1 MGLTHI
7 FIVHIETTLNTMSFI
22 SRKSL
27 RLLAIL
33 LVLAQGARADVVVTG
48 ESALRSALADGGVVK
63 LGNDISLSGTL
74 VIDNQYG
81 VILELNGH
89 DLKLPIAQATVPVV
103 RVVEGCKLT
112 IRNGSASDRG
122 KITGSWGEQNQP
134 NTSCGIYNSGTLTLD
149 GIFVYQN
156 RNTSMGAGITNHGV
170 LTMTNTVVEGN
181 RSQQGG
187 GIFNAPGATLSMEG
201 GAITGNI
208 DYQSAGG
215 LYNAGTITKFKNVR
229 LESNTGRCIFNAG
242 TMSMEGG
249 TVQGGNTNGYPNNYK
264 NGGGIYNNDNGTLT
278 ISGTTI
284 SSNNAPNGGGIYNE
298 GHLTISND
306 ARITNNSNGTD
317 GGGIYNAQGGIVE
330 MTGGS
335 ITGNHS
341 ESGCYNYGT
350 MTLTNVSITNNVGPS
365 SDNSHGLFNVGTL
378 TLDGCMVS
386 GHTSLFGAGIVNI
399 GTLDMKGS
407 TFIKE
412 NTTTENSSGMGAG
425 VYNEGKF
432 TISGGTIT
440 GNTSPTPTGKGG
452 GIYNNS
458 PDSGDNGI
466 YMTGGT
472 IVSNTAAQGGG
483 IYNNSGTTIIAGGN
497 VGEPTRGNTAA
508 GSGGGIYNSAKLSF
522 TSGTIHG
529 NTALHGGGVFNGGG
543 GRMLV
548 TGGTIAQNQASLN
561 GGGICNYATLT
572 LEGGRIYENTCGQNG
587 GGVWADGSISS
598 VLYMQGKPEVSG
610 NVRNGNPNNV
620 ALGLNTTAEQT
631 DSARIRVTGAFT
643 AGANVHVR
651 CEASGLYKITQD
663 FGGQHNPE
671 TIAGTVFTDDAAANY
686 GLSINQGEVYRMPL
700 VKNTSYLQDG
710 SQTADAMKLSDVAD
724 GSGVSFGSGWF
735 VLDDSKTYAN
745 RITIFGDTHLILANG
760 KTLTASAGIYVP
772 EWSQLTVYAQDG
784 NSSVAGAISATG
796 SEHNA
801 GIGGNLNQDAG
812 AITVYGGNV
821 TATGGAY
828 AAGIGGGGAYA
839 DNKSAYTTINIHG
852 GNITAT
858 GGTSGAGIGT
868 GCVGQN
874 LIIAPDAVNHLDVL
888 PNMYNSHINITGG
901 RVYATG
907 KSGGAGIGS
916 GADSYFLGEIS
927 ISGGTV
933 IASGVGSDYVDPT
946 NANHC
951 CSAAGI
957 GSGLNGSCY
966 LFRHPNAD
974 PMERRATI
982 RISGGSV
989 NAHGGQYGAAGIGG
1003 GSRTYTNPVIDPG
1016 TYTGE
1021 DCPIYY
1027 GGGAD
1032 VFITGGSVT
1041 AKGGEYG
1048 DETHWGD
1055 AIGCGGSYNKD
1066 NTVLPTR
1073 GTLEIYDEAA
1083 VLRYTRD
1090 DPYGSYA
1097 EPYNRVAAA
1106 RDYTDI
1112 FIEPCIPIDPYE
1124 GHPKGF
1130 YAYDHLQHSL
1140 CSRCFTEKVNHN
1152 FDSNRRCTACGLVSL
1167 SDDASDNAA
1176 HITNLTSSTKRDV
1189 ALTGRTLY
1197 KDGSWNTL
1205 CLPFSLTAEQLADSP
1220 LKGVTIKAFSSAS
1233 FSDGT
1238 LTLNFSASQAIT
1250 AGVPYIVKWAT
1261 GSDIVNPLF
1270 RQVSLTSATASAVT
1284 SEFVTATSP
1293 ASITFQGIYDS
1304 YATGGEDKSI
1314 LYLGISK
1321 EGQSELYYP
1330 DSEMTIHALRAF
1342 FRLNGLEAGGFPEFC
1357 FVRGFVLNFDDEE
1370 DPTSV
1375 SLPMAKEAAGAWY
1388 DLSGRK
1394 VNSPLS
1400 RGIYIHNGRKMVV
1413 K

>member
-1 MGLTHI
+1 
-7 FIVHIETTLNTMSFI
+7 MSFI
-22 SRKSL
+22 SRKAL
-27 RLLAIL
+27 WLMAAL
-33 LVLAQGARADVVVTG
+33 LVLAQGAWADVVVTG
-48 ESALRSALADGGVVK
+48 ESALKSALADGGVVK

-74 VIDNQYG
+74 VIDNGYD
-81 VILELNGH
+81 VIIELDGH
-89 DLKLPIAQATVPVV
+89 DLKLPFAYATVPVV

-122 KITGSWGEQNQP
+122 QITGSWGEQNQP
-134 NTSCGIYNSGTLTLD
+134 NTSCGIINYGTLTLD
-149 GIFVYQN
+149 GIYVFRN
-156 RNTSMGAGITNHGV
+156 INTSMGAGITNHGV

-201 GAITGNI
+201 GAIKGNT

-215 LYNAGTITKFKNVR
+215 LYNAGTITKFKNVSI
-229 LESNTGRCIFNAG
+229 ESNTGRCIFNAG

-249 TVQGGNTNGYPNNYK
+249 TVQGGNTNGYPNNYI

-284 SSNNAPNGGGIYNE
+284 SSNNAPNGGGIYNK

-350 MTLTNVSITNNVGPS
+350 MTLTNVSITQNVGPS
-365 SDNSHGLFNVGTL
+365 SDNSHGIYNVGTL
-378 TLDGCMVS
+378 TLDGCMIS
-386 GHTSLFGAGIVNI
+386 GHTSLFGAGVVNI

-440 GNTSPTPTGKGG
+440 DNTSTAPTGKGG

-458 PDSGDNGI
+458 QDSGDKGI

-483 IYNNSGTTIIAGGN
+483 IYNNSGTIIIAGGN

-508 GSGGGIYNSAKLSF
+508 GSGGGIYNSATLSL

-529 NTALHGGGVFNGGG
+529 NTAYQGGGVFNGGG
-543 GRMLV
+543 GKMLV
-548 TGGTIAQNQASLN
+548 TGGTIAQNEAGLL
-561 GGGICNYATLT
+561 GGGICNNATLT
-572 LEGGRIYENTCGQNG
+572 LEGGRIYENTCAMYG
-587 GGVWADGSISS
+587 GGVWAEPTST
-598 VLYMQGKPEVSG
+598 LFMQGNPVVSG
-610 NVRNGNPNNV
+610 NLKSGNPDNV
-620 ALGLNTTAEQT
+620 ALGQNSTQEN
-631 DSARIRVTGAFT
+631 SARIRVTGAFT
-643 AGANVHVR
+643 TGADVHVR
-651 CEASGLYKITQD
+651 SNTIGSYQITQD
-663 FGGQHNPE
+663 FGQRNPE
-671 TIAGTVFTDDAAANY
+671 KEAGAVFTDDAAADY

-700 VKNTSYLQDG
+700 AKNTSYLQDG
-710 SQTADAMKLSDVAD
+710 SQTHDAMKLSDVTD

-735 VLDDSKTYAN
+735 VLDNDKSFAN
-745 RITIFGDTHLILANG
+745 RITILGDTHLILTNG

-772 EWSQLTVYAQDG
+772 EWSQLTVYAQDA
-784 NSSVAGAISATG
+784 NSSVAGAISATS

-812 AITVYGGNV
+812 AITVYGGNI

-828 AAGIGGGGAYA
+828 AAGIGGGGAYE

-858 GGTSGAGIGT
+858 GGASGAGIGT
-868 GCVGQN
+868 GCVGQEM
-874 LIIAPDAVNHLDVL
+874 IIAPDAVNHPDVL

-901 RVYATG
+901 WVYATG

-933 IASGVGSDYVDPT
+933 SGIGSDYILST
-946 NANHC
+946 NANHY

-957 GSGLNGSCY
+957 GSGMNGSCY
-966 LFRHPNAD
+966 LFRNPNAD
-974 PMERRATI
+974 PMERRAI
-982 RISGGSV
+982 VRISGGSV

-1021 DCPIYY
+1021 DCPIYH

-1032 VFITGGSVT
+1032 VFITGGRVS
-1041 AKGGEYG
+1041 AKGGEYD

-1055 AIGCGGSYNKD
+1055 AIGCGGSYYQD
-1066 NTVLPTR
+1066 NTILPTH
-1073 GTLEIYDEAA
+1073 GTLEIYDGAA
-1083 VLRYTRD
+1083 VLRYKREY
-1090 DPYGSYA
+1090 PLNYA
-1097 EPYNRVAAA
+1097 EAYSRVESA
-1106 RDYTDI
+1106 RDYSDI
-1112 FIEPCIPIDPYE
+1112 AIEPCEHDAGYNV
-1124 GHPKGF
+1124 F
-1130 YAYDHLQHSL
+1130 YAYDLLQHST
-1140 CSRCFTEKVNHN
+1140 CPRCFGIKADHRFDGNH
-1152 FDSNRRCTACGLVSL
+1152 RCTACGLVSL
-1167 SDDASDNAA
+1167 ADNSNDNAA
-1176 HITNLTSSTKRDV
+1176 HIASLTGSTKRDV
-1189 ALTGRTLY
+1189 ALAGRTLY
-1197 KDGSWNTL
+1197 KDGLWNTL
-1205 CLPFSLTAEQLADSP
+1205 CLPFSLTAEQLAASS
-1220 LKGVTIKAFSSAS
+1220 LEGATIKAFSSAS
-1233 FSDGT
+1233 FDEGT
-1238 LTLNFSASQAIT
+1238 LTLNFSADQQTIT
-1250 AGVPYIVKWAT
+1250 AGVPYIVKWAA
-1261 GSDIVNPLF
+1261 GSNIVDPLF

-1284 SEFVTATSP
+1284 SEFETATSP

-1314 LYLGISK
+1314 LYLGASTG
-1321 EGQSELYYP
+1321 GQSELYYP
-1330 DSEMTIHALRAF
+1330 DSEMTIHALRAYF
-1342 FRLNGLEAGGFPEFC
+1342 KLNGIEAGGLPEPD
-1357 FVRGFVLNFDDEE
+1357 FVRGFVLNFDGDE

-1375 SLPMAKEAAGAWY
+1375 SLPMAKETAGAWY

-1394 VNSPLS
+1394 VNTPSLGEGWGGLVP
-1400 RGIYIHNGRKMVV
+1400 GVYIHNGRKVVV

>member
-1 MGLTHI
+1 M
-7 FIVHIETTLNTMSFI
+7 VHIETTLNTMSFI

-89 DLKLPIAQATVPVV
+89 DLKLPITNATVPVV
-103 RVVEGCKLT
+103 RVEEGGKLT

-122 KITGSWGEQNQP
+122 QITGSWGEQNQP

-149 GIFVYQN
+149 GIYVYQN

-399 GTLDMKGS
+399 GTLDMKGN

-412 NTTTENSSGMGAG
+412 NTTTENSGRGAG
-425 VYNEGKF
+425 VYNEGLF
-432 TISGGTIT
+432 TMSGGYIT

-452 GIYNNS
+452 GIFNNS
-458 PDSGDNGI
+458 QDSGDKGI

-472 IVSNTAAQGGG
+472 IVSNTAAEGGG
-483 IYNNSGTTIIAGGN
+483 IYNNSGTIIIAGGN

-508 GSGGGIYNSAKLSF
+508 GSGGGIYNSATLSL

-529 NTALHGGGVFNGGG
+529 NTAYQGGGVFNGAGG
-543 GRMLV
+543 HMLM
-548 TGGTIAQNQASLN
+548 TGGTIVENEAGLL

-572 LEGGRIYENTCGQNG
+572 LEGGRIYENTCEQDG
-587 GGVWADGSISS
+587 GGVWADGSIGS
-598 VLYMQGKPEVSG
+598 VLYMKGNPVVSG
-610 NVRNGNPNNV
+610 NLKKGNPNNV
-620 ALGLNTTAEQT
+620 ALGLNSTQEQS

-643 AGANVHVR
+643 AGADVHVR
-651 CEASGLYKITQD
+651 SEASGLYQITQD
-663 FGGQHNPE
+663 FGGEHNPK
-671 TIAGTVFTDDAAANY
+671 TVASSVFTDDAAADY

-700 VKNTSYLQDG
+700 EKSIKYLQDG
-710 SQTADAMKLSDVAD
+710 SQTCDAMKLSDVAD

-745 RITIFGDTHLILANG
+745 RITILGDTHLILTNS

-772 EWSQLTVYAQDG
+772 EWSSLTIHAQPTMG
-784 NSSVAGAISATG
+784 TVGSIIATG
-796 SEHNA
+796 SANNA

-812 AITVYGGNV
+812 TITVYGGKI

-839 DNKSAYTTINIHG
+839 DNKSAYTTINIYG
-852 GNITAT
+852 GDITAT
-858 GGTSGAGIGT
+858 GGISGAGIGT
-868 GCVGQN
+868 GCVGMEM
-874 LIIAPDAVNHLDVL
+874 IIAPDAVGHPDVL
-888 PNMYNSHINITGG
+888 PNMYLSHINVTGG
-901 RVYATG
+901 IVRAFGTE
-907 KSGGAGIGS
+907 GGAGIGS
-916 GADSYFLGEIS
+916 GADSYFLGEIT

-933 IASGVGSDYVDPT
+933 SGVGSDYILST
-946 NANHC
+946 NANHY

-957 GSGLNGSCY
+957 GSGRNGSCY
-966 LFRHPNAD
+966 LFRNPNAE
-974 PMERRATI
+974 PMERRAI
-982 RISGGSV
+982 VRISGGTV
-989 NAHGGQYGAAGIGG
+989 TATGGKYGAAGIGG
-1003 GSRTYTNPVIDPG
+1003 GSRTYTNPVIDPS
-1016 TYTGE
+1016 TYTAA
-1021 DCPIYY
+1021 DCPNYY

-1032 VFITGGSVT
+1032 VFITGGTVT
-1041 AKGGEYG
+1041 ASGGNYG
-1048 DETHWGD
+1048 DATHWGD
-1055 AIGCGGSYNKD
+1055 AIGCGGSYYTD

-1073 GTLEIYDEAA
+1073 GTLEIYDGAA
-1083 VLRYTRD
+1083 VSYMTPELVS
-1090 DPYGSYA
+1090 SYA
-1097 EPYNRVAAA
+1097 EVYKRVEAA
-1106 RDYTDI
+1106 RDYYKVTI
-1112 FIEPCIPIDPYE
+1112 QPCE
-1124 GHPKGF
+1124 HNSGF
-1130 YAYDHLQHSL
+1130 YAYDHLQHST
-1140 CSRCFTEKVNHN
+1140 CSRCFGSREDHT
-1152 FDSNRRCTACGLVSL
+1152 FDGNKRCTACGLVSL
-1167 SDDASDNAA
+1167 ADNSNDNAA
-1176 HITNLTSSTKRDV
+1176 HIASLTGSTKRDV
-1189 ALTGRTLY
+1189 ALAGRTLY
-1197 KDGSWNTL
+1197 KDGLWNTL
-1205 CLPFSLTAEQLADSP
+1205 CLPFSLTAEQLAASP
-1220 LKGVTIKAFSSAS
+1220 LEGATIKAFSGAS

-1238 LTLNFSASQAIT
+1238 LTLDFSADQQTIT
-1250 AGVPYIVKWAT
+1250 AGVPYIVKWAA
-1261 GSDIVNPLF
+1261 GSNIVDPLF
-1270 RQVSLTSATASAVT
+1270 RQVSLTSAAASGVT
-1284 SEFVTATSP
+1284 SEFATTTST
-1293 ASITFQGIYDS
+1293 ASITFQGIYDA

-1314 LYLGISK
+1314 LFLGASTG
-1321 EGQSELYYP
+1321 GQSELYYP
-1330 DSEMTIHALRAF
+1330 DSEMTIHALRAYF
-1342 FRLNGLEAGGFPEFC
+1342 KLNGIEAGGLPEFD
-1357 FVRGFVLNFDDEE
+1357 VRAFVLNFDGDE

-1375 SLPMAKEAAGAWY
+1375 SLPSATEAAGAWY

-1394 VNSPLS
+1394 VNSQFTIHNSQLS
-1400 RGIYIHNGRKMVV
+1400 RGVYIHNGRKVVV